1 MKTRRKTLHG
11 VVGSVDLLSIF
22 MQHVQGH
29 VIKRITPYTTI
40 PLVCK
45 LWNEEWK
52 RLVAQ
57 RTPSQY
63 HHSLYLSMVE
73 REDRVRELCFFETVF
88 NDSMRP
94 LCQQILDINSLSLS
108 ILLVVKI
115 ASQLHLPCNCDGTI
129 PAHLWAP
136 ILRVRYFLAK
146 RIIQHISNP
155 NNLQQIP
162 FLPLWYRTFP
172 KCGIDPLLQAITL

>member
-1 MKTRRKTLHG
+1 MKAQKNTHN
-11 VVGSVDLLSIF
+11 VVDSIDLLPFIL
-22 MQHVQGH
+22 QHVQGH
-29 VIKRITPYTTI
+29 AIKRITPYTTM

-45 LWNEEWK
+45 LWNKEWK

-63 HHSLYLSMVE
+63 HHSSYLSMVE
-73 REDRVRELCFFETVF
+73 REDRVRELCFFETAF

-94 LCQQILDINSLSLS
+94 LCQQILDINSFSLTV
-108 ILLVVKI
+108 LLVVNI
-115 ASQLHLPCNCDGTI
+115 ASQLHLPCNCNGTI

-136 ILRVRYFLAK
+136 ILRVRCFLAK
-146 RIIQHISNP
+146 RITHHINFNP
-155 NNLQQIP
+155 NNLQRIP